1 MQMNLLLRSLIRI
14 FDMSDK
20 LLSAMSKTSSRL
32 PVVERDE
39 WLRPVESEMNLR
51 WERYRRKA
59 DDIVRSAGSLA
70 DYANGYR
77 YFGWQWDDTLDGWW
91 LREWLPG
98 AHDVYVFGDFNNW
111 QRTEI
116 RMHRDAAG
124 VWSAF
129 FPAAMYRDRLT
140 HGSLYKLHVHG
151 NNGWMDRIPA
161 YARRVVQDDATK
173 NYTAQ
178 FWAPA
183 EPFDWQGDA
192 FDASQIGDLL
202 IYEAHVGMAQ
212 ESEGVGTYREFA
224 DKILPIIKKDGYNA
238 VQLMAI
244 AEHPYYGSFGY
255 HVSSFFA
262 PSSRFGTP
270 EELKELI
277 RRAHELGLAVIMDL
291 VHAHYVK
298 NLNEGINELDG
309 TDRHYSLPGEA
320 GNQPYWD
327 SKLFDYGKPEVQHF
341 LLSNVKYWLDE
352 FRFDGFR
359 FDGVTSML
367 YHHHGYVDFDCR
379 ERFFDAGVN
388 TDAVTYLTL
397 ANRLVHEFR
406 PAAVTIA
413 EDVSGMPG
421 MCIPVADGGIG
432 FDYRLGMAI
441 PDFWIRYLKEVPD
454 EEWNIWE
461 MWSVMTGRLPEVKTV
476 AYAESHD
483 QALVG
488 DKTLAF
494 RLMDKEMYFHMDRAS
509 ENLVIDRGMAL
520 HKMIRLMTISTGGQ
534 AYLNFMGNEFGH
546 PEWIDFPR
554 EGNGWSYAHARRQW
568 SLADNGL
575 LRYSWLG
582 DFDRAMIALV
592 KKYGVLSDGY
602 AWNLLMDEQNKTMV
616 FSHGRLLFV
625 FNWHPSAS
633 IPDYELPVQGPGKF
647 VPVLSTDE
655 KRFGGQERQDMS
667 GEHFSFSASA
677 PDGAPRI
684 RIYNTARTAT
694 VFLQEE

>member
-1 MQMNLLLRSLIRI
+1 ME
-14 FDMSDK
+14 
-20 LLSAMSKTSSRL
+20 KTTEIL
-32 PVVERDE
+32 PIVERDE
-39 WLRPVESEMNLR
+39 WLRPVADAIACR
-51 WERYRRKA
+51 HRRYLNKLEA
-59 DDIVRSAGSLA
+59 IEHSAGSLV

-77 YFGWQWDDTLDGWW
+77 YFGWQWDETLDGWW
-91 LREWLPG
+91 FREWLPG
-98 AHDVYVFGDFNNW
+98 AHDVYIFGDFNNW

-116 RMHRDAAG
+116 RMHRDSAG

-140 HGSLYKLHVHG
+140 HGSLYKIHVHG
-151 NNGWMDRIPA
+151 DNGWMDRIPA
-161 YARRVVQDDATK
+161 YATRVVQDDTTK
-173 NYTAQ
+173 DYTAQ

-183 EPFDWQGDA
+183 EPFDWRGDA
-192 FDASQIGDLL
+192 FDASQGGSLL

-212 ESEGVGTYREFA
+212 EREGVGTYREFTE
-224 DKILPIIKKDGYNA
+224 KILPIIKKDGYNA

-309 TDRHYSLPGEA
+309 TDHLYSRPGEA

-327 SKLFDYGKPEVQHF
+327 SKLFDYGKGEVQHF

-352 FRFDGFR
+352 FHFDGFR

-367 YHHHGYVDFDCR
+367 YHHHGYVTFDCR
-379 ERFFDAGVN
+379 ERYFDAGVN
-388 TDAVTYLTL
+388 EDAIDYLTL
-397 ANRLVHEFR
+397 ANRLVHDFR
-406 PAAVTIA
+406 PSAVTIA

-421 MCIPVADGGIG
+421 MCFPAADGGIG

-441 PDFWIRYLKEVPD
+441 PDYWIKLLKEVPD

-461 MWSVMTGRLPEVKTV
+461 MWSVMTNRLPEVKTV

-488 DKTLAF
+488 DKTIAF

-509 ENLVIDRGMAL
+509 QNLIIDRGMAL

-554 EGNGWSYAHARRQW
+554 EGNGWSYAHARRMW
-568 SLADNGL
+568 SLAENGF
-575 LRYSWLG
+575 LRYSYLG
-582 DFDRAMIALV
+582 EFDRAMLKLV
-592 KKYGVLSDGY
+592 RRYSILSSGY
-602 AWNLLMDEQNKTMV
+602 AYNHKMDTENKTVV
-616 FSHGRLLFV
+616 FSHRDVVFV
-625 FNWHPSAS
+625 FNWHPDRSL
-633 IPDYELPVQGPGKF
+633 PDYPIPVPEAGRYR
-647 VPVLSTDE
+647 VLMSTDDRE
-655 KRFGGQERQDMS
+655 FGGYGRIDHS
-667 GEHFSFSASA
+667 VKAFSFPQVC
-677 PDGAPRI
+677 PDGATRPHI
-684 RIYNTARTAT
+684 LIYNLSRSALVLKRMSR
-694 VFLQEE
+694 

>member
-1 MQMNLLLRSLIRI
+1 MEKN
-14 FDMSDK
+14 
-20 LLSAMSKTSSRL
+20 THRL
-32 PVVERDE
+32 PMVEHDE
-39 WLRPVESEMNLR
+39 WLHPVEGEIEYRHKLYT
-51 WERYRRKA
+51 ERLAAIERA
-59 DDIVRSAGSLA
+59 AGSLV

-77 YFGWQWDDTLDGWW
+77 YFGWQHDDDLAGWRF
-91 LREWLPG
+91 REWLPG
-98 AHDVYVFGDFNNW
+98 AHDVYLFGDFNNW

-116 RMHRDAAG
+116 RMHKDAAG

-151 NNGWMDRIPA
+151 DNGWMDRIPA
-161 YARRVVQDDATK
+161 YARRVVQDEATK

-183 EPFDWQGDA
+183 EAFDWRGDA
-192 FDASQIGDLL
+192 FDASQNGDLL

-212 ESEGVGTYREFA
+212 ESEGVGTYREFTE
-224 DKILPIIKKDGYNA
+224 KILPIIKKDGYNA

-255 HVSSFFA
+255 HVSSFYA

-298 NLNEGINELDG
+298 NLNEGINQLDG
-309 TDRHYSLPGEA
+309 TDHHYSLPGAA
-320 GNQPYWD
+320 GDQPHWD

-352 FRFDGFR
+352 FHFDGFR

-367 YHHHGYVDFDCR
+367 YRHHGYVDFDCR

-388 TDAVTYLTL
+388 GDAIAYLTL
-397 ANRLVHEFR
+397 ANTLVHEFR

-441 PDFWIRYLKEVPD
+441 PDFWIKYLKEVPD
-454 EEWNIWE
+454 EEWNIHE
-461 MWSVMTGRLPEVKTV
+461 MWSVMTSRLPGVKTV

-488 DKTLAF
+488 DKTIAF

-509 ENLVIDRGMAL
+509 QNLVIDRGMAL
-520 HKMIRLMTISTGGQ
+520 HKMIRLMTIATGGD

-568 SLADNGL
+568 SLAKNGF

-582 DFDRAMIALV
+582 DFDRAMIRLV
-592 KKYGVLSDGY
+592 RKYKVLNDGY
-602 AWNLLMDEQNKTMV
+602 PWNLLMDDRNKTIV

-625 FNWHPSAS
+625 FNWHPTAS
-633 IPDYELPVQGPGKF
+633 IPDYELPVQGAGKY
-647 VPVLSTDE
+647 VPILSTDE
-655 KRFGGQERQDMS
+655 ARFGGPARQSME
-667 GEHFSFSASA
+667 GEHFSFDVEGE
-677 PDGAPRI
+677 DGKRYPRI
-684 RIYNTARTAT
+684 RIYNTSRTAT
-694 VFLQEE
+694 VYLRKR